1 MKTSHGY
8 FSAVFSVSVFLIFT
22 LAFSCTDHD
31 VPVNLP
37 ESECTA
43 VDGSPRLYPCE
54 FVIESIT
61 FLGKDGVDLGMVT
74 GSLQNIGLSRFLAKS
89 NTNTGSVVGTTGA
102 ASFDLRMRIKRV
114 ASPSFPV
121 AVGYLLGYTH
131 NGAGK
136 MILHTPSFPGDTYGE
151 RSKIGSPLTLDMP
164 IGDSREVTFEQFIP
178 YELVNTGPSG
188 VKPVALFASTSY
200 FLDNDVT
207 TLQFN
212 RLLAPYSYVGSVVE
226 HYYERLRIG
235 ITD

>member
-1 MKTSHGY
+1 MKTSHSY
-8 FSAVFSVSVFLIFT
+8 FSAVFSVSVFSLLT

-74 GSLQNIGLSRFLAKS
+74 GSSQNVALSRFLAKS
-89 NTNTGSVVGTTGA
+89 NTNTGSVVGTNGA
-102 ASFDLRMRIKRV
+102 AKFDLRMRIKRV

-121 AVGYLLGYTH
+121 AVGYLIGYTH
-131 NGAGK
+131 NTAGK
-136 MILHTPSFPGDTYGE
+136 MILHTPSSPGDTYGE
-151 RSKIGSPLTLDMP
+151 RTKIGSPVTLDMP
-164 IGDSREVTFEQFIP
+164 IGDSREVTFEQTFA
-178 YELVNTGPSG
+178 YELVNTGPGG
-188 VKPVALFASTSY
+188 VKPIAFFSSTSY

-212 RLLAPYSYVGSVVE
+212 RLVPPYFYVGSVVE
-226 HYYERLRIG
+226 DYYEKLGIR

>member
-1 MKTSHGY
+1 MKTSPNY
-8 FSAVFSVSVFLIFT
+8 FSAVLSVSVFFLLA

-61 FLGKDGVDLGMVT
+61 FLGKDGADLGMVT
-74 GSLQNIGLSRFLAKS
+74 GSLQNISLSRFLAKS
-89 NTNTGSVVGTTGA
+89 NTNTGSVAGTNGA
-102 ASFDLRMRIKRV
+102 AKFDLRMRIKRV

-151 RSKIGSPLTLDMP
+151 RTKIGSPLTLDMP
-164 IGDSREVTFEQFIP
+164 IGDSREVTFEQTFP
-178 YELVNTGPSG
+178 YELINTGPSG
-188 VKPVALFASTSY
+188 VKPSAFFAFTSY
-200 FLDNDVT
+200 FVDNDVT

-212 RLLAPYSYVGSVVE
+212 RLVPPYFYVGSVVE
-226 HYYERLRIG
+226 DYYEKLGIRI
-235 ITD
+235 ID

>member
-1 MKTSHGY
+1 MKTLHGY
-8 FSAVFSVSVFLIFT
+8 LSAVFSVSVFLIFT
-22 LAFSCTDHD
+22 LALSCTDHD

-37 ESECTA
+37 ESECMA

-74 GSLQNIGLSRFLAKS
+74 GSLQNIPLSRFLAKY
-89 NTNTGSVVGTTGA
+89 NTNMGSVAGTNGA
-102 ASFDLRMRIKRV
+102 AKFDLRMRIKRV
-114 ASPSFPV
+114 ANPSFPV
-121 AVGYLLGYTH
+121 AVGYLLGYTN

-151 RSKIGSPLTLDMP
+151 RTKIGSPLTLDMP
-164 IGDSREVTFEQFIP
+164 IGDSREVTFEQTFP
-178 YELVNTGPSG
+178 YDLINTGPAG
-188 VKPVALFASTSY
+188 VKPIAFFAFTSY

-212 RLLAPYSYVGSVVE
+212 RLLPPYFYVGSVVE
-226 HYYERLRIG
+226 DYYEKLGIR